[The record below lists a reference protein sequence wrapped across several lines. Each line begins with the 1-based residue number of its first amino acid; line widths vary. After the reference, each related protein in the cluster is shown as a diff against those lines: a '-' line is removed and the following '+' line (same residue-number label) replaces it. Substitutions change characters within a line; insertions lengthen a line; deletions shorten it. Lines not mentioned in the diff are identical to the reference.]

1 MRPTVLLAAALA
13 AFAAS
18 SVNAQRPRDDAFVA
32 SRNHPAIRYAAAPTR
47 DPVAVLNQ
55 RIRDGS
61 AHLAFDAQTGYL
73 TAALDALGIPRQS
86 QALVFSETS
95 AQAHRISVRNPRAIY
110 FGDDVAIGWVRGAE
124 ALEVAAH
131 DPVQGTIFY
140 TLEQQ
145 AAAVPTFTRNDT
157 CLQCHL
163 TWDTLG
169 VPGPIV
175 LSTFPMTDDPAAY
188 AGGLTVSH
196 DTPLA
201 ERWSGWYVTGAS
213 TDRHM
218 GNVPVIVKPAELTA
232 NAARAGRPLASIA
245 NEFDAT
251 GFLTPYS
258 DIVALMV
265 LDHQTRAAN
274 LITRVGWEARVAT
287 SEGADPLTARVTAAV
302 RDLARYFL
310 FVDEAPLSGEVR
322 GTSGFADAFS
332 ARGPRD
338 HTGRS
343 LRQLD
348 LDRRL
353 LRYRCSYMIYT
364 PAFDALPAAVRQA
377 IYAEMWRLLA
387 GPGRPAA
394 ERQAIVEILRDTK
407 TDLPATFTGGAR

>member
-18 SVNAQRPRDDAFVA
+18 SVIAQRPRDDAFVA
-32 SRNHPAIRYAAAPTR
+32 SRNHPAIRYAAAPTH
-47 DPVAVLNQ
+47 DAVAVLNE
-55 RIRDGS
+55 RIRNGS

-73 TAALDALGIPRQS
+73 AAALDALRIPRQS

-95 AQAHRISVRNPRAIY
+95 AQAHRINLRNPRAIY

-124 ALEVAAH
+124 LLEVTAH

-140 TLEQQ
+140 TLGQQ
-145 AAAVPTFTRNDT
+145 AVAAPAFTRNDT

-169 VPGPIV
+169 VPGPII

-188 AGGLTVSH
+188 ASGVTVSH
-196 DTPLA
+196 DTPFA
-201 ERWSGWYVTGAS
+201 ERWSGWYVTGS
-213 TDRHM
+213 SRDRHM
-218 GNVPVIVKPAELTA
+218 GNVPVIVKPAELAA
-232 NAARAGRPLASIA
+232 NAARAGRSLSSIA
-245 NEFDAT
+245 SEFDAK
-251 GFLTPYS
+251 GFLTPHS

-274 LITRVGWEARVAT
+274 LITRVGWEARVAA
-287 SEGADPLTARVTAAV
+287 SEGADPLTPRVLAAV
-302 RDLARYFL
+302 RDLSRYFL
-310 FVDEAPLSGEVR
+310 FVDEPPLSGPVR

-338 HTGRS
+338 HAGRS

-364 PAFDALPAAVRQA
+364 PAFDALPAAVKQA
-377 IYAEMWRLLA
+377 IYAEMGRILA
-387 GPGRPAA
+387 DPRRPAA
-394 ERQAIVEILRDTK
+394 ERQAIAEILRDTK
-407 TDLPATFTGGAR
+407 TDLPAAFAGGAL